1 MKSSD
6 ERKRK
11 KKGGRGFVWSED
23 DVCDRFDFDKKWAKV
38 KEERKKI
45 KERRKGVRERG
56 GQRKRERWCEGKSD
70 VRTWKVGRKS
80 RERKERKAID
90 RKRRK

>member
-38 KEERKKI
+38 EEERKKI
-45 KERRKGVRERG
+45 KERRKGVRER
-56 GQRKRERWCEGKSD
+56 
-70 VRTWKVGRKS
+70 
-80 RERKERKAID
+80 
-90 RKRRK
+90 